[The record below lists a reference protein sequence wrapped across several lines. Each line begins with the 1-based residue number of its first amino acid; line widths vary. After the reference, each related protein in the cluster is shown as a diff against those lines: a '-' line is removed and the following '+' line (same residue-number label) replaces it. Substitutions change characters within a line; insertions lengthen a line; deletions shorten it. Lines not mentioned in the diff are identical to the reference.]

1 MGIATI
7 GSHTVNTNTTH
18 HKTNN
23 NNAHGDNQPL
33 IQSPPQQQQS
43 HQHRQHDKH
52 TRHRLQP
59 QRAHECPN
67 HNHNNTVHNNTI
79 HQQRHPDREA
89 NHHNNN
95 DTDNNT
101 NNSSNHNNKNS
112 TNHNNDNNNDNIDN
126 NNLNNANTNANNNN
140 TNHKD
145 TSDDYSERGGR
156 CGRVISQASSPHR
169 VASFDV
175 QTLWYRAPEVQFGD
189 PNFDY
194 KVDIWSLG
202 TVLAEMTGETYHMVQ
217 AGDDTDARCATVYR
231 EALLEQFG
239 MPEASCR
246 VGWTLWGSDVA
257 GGQRKLW
264 PPSVRKLLGC
274 MGELLLDALLDWDP
288 KLRPTA
294 RSASDHTYFHP
305 CRFGL
310 GGCTA
315 SEDSFHRG
323 FEPLRRIAPYAGIRH
338 PWNLLTGTMGV
349 ETLAWLRLDLADTEP
364 LDIDFKA
371 HRNDVKSEAGR
382 KFIMSGRMVTDP
394 ASQTMCTLSLAKL
407 LPLPRLRAWFAAFQD
422 ANAEALGVLSRNA
435 RTAAAN
441 CEVEG
446 QDKNRTHFMESPLA
460 SWFGSAAELCIA
472 KADGSWQEP
481 KHQDGGASVLHIGI
495 TLFGKRRM
503 TCEQPEGE
511 DVVLDNIPGT
521 VYLGG
526 LTGPTHAVKHL
537 PSPADELLSKSM
549 SVSVMLRT
557 TLFKWT
563 QSRVRGTTPHPVQ
576 FFHAI
581 SASFLE
587 SLAGASWCLPS
598 LEACVQIFDREA
610 SGLSPVEASGRSQVE
625 ASGRSSGQLAA
636 GSASGSSSV
645 AVDQS
650 TAKAKAK
657 AKAGADTGKA
667 HEKTQAG
674 APPPKRRKA

>member
-1 MGIATI
+1 M
-7 GSHTVNTNTTH
+7 
-18 HKTNN
+18 
-23 NNAHGDNQPL
+23 
-33 IQSPPQQQQS
+33 
-43 HQHRQHDKH
+43 
-52 TRHRLQP
+52 
-59 QRAHECPN
+59 
-67 HNHNNTVHNNTI
+67 
-79 HQQRHPDREA
+79 
-89 NHHNNN
+89 
-95 DTDNNT
+95 
-101 NNSSNHNNKNS
+101 
-112 TNHNNDNNNDNIDN
+112 
-126 NNLNNANTNANNNN
+126 
-140 TNHKD
+140 
-145 TSDDYSERGGR
+145 
-156 CGRVISQASSPHR
+156 ISQASSPHR

-189 PNFDY
+189 LNFDY

-202 TVLAEMTGETYHMVQ
+202 TVLAEMAGETYHMVQ
-217 AGDDTDARCATVYR
+217 ADENIEDGSATVYR
-231 EALLEQFG
+231 EALLQQFG

-246 VGWTLWGSDVA
+246 VGWTLWGSDAA
-257 GGQRKLW
+257 GGERKLW

-294 RSASDHTYFHP
+294 RGATEHTYFYP

-315 SEDSFHRG
+315 SQPSFHRG
-323 FEPLRRIAPYAGIRH
+323 FEPSRKIVPYAGIRH

-371 HRNDVKSEAGR
+371 HRHDVKSEAGR

-460 SWFGSAAELCIA
+460 SWFGSAAELCIV
-472 KADGSWQEP
+472 KADGCWQEP

-495 TLFGKRRM
+495 TLFGKRRL
-503 TCEQPEGE
+503 TCEQPGGE

-526 LTGPTHAVKHL
+526 LTGPTHAVRHL

-581 SASFLE
+581 SASFLD
-587 SLAGASWCLPS
+587 SLAGVSWCLPS

-610 SGLSPVEASGRSQVE
+610 SSLSPDEASGRSLVEASGRSQVE

-636 GSASGSSSV
+636 GSASGSSSG
-645 AVDQS
+645 AVDQP

-657 AKAGADTGKA
+657 GKAGADKGKV
-667 HEKTQAG
+667 HGKTEA
-674 APPPKRRKA
+674 ASPPPKRRKA